1 MQEYQQ
7 WISRRC
13 GSWSRKVRSLSPGP
27 KHIAQV
33 LSDAI
38 AYRGELL
45 QPENACVRVVAG
57 AADDVPGLIVDR
69 FGRLVVCS
77 DYNPAG
83 QGEALMAALEVAFPG
98 RSILLR
104 WRGKEGDQTMR
115 LRWGGIPLPEQ
126 IVAVE
131 DGLCFAIGTD
141 PRHDFGLFLD
151 GRTARSRV
159 RALAGGRLVLNLFS
173 YACAFGVAARAGGA
187 RDVVNVDPEH
197 NYLSWGR
204 RNAALNGT
212 DFRVIPDTA
221 QAFLR
226 RWRRRAERGASEH
239 FDIVVAD
246 PPAFGVGRGE
256 DRVLRKF
263 WPELLESIAALQPAH
278 AVLLCNDKAYRGY
291 EDFEATVQAA
301 LGDAYNAT
309 AVHHG
314 REILGREPAHRDPW
328 YDPPHVLHARR
339 R

>member
-1 MQEYQQ
+1 MQESQQ
-7 WISRRC
+7 WFSRRR
-13 GSWSRKVRSLSPGP
+13 GFWARRVRLLSPRP
-27 KHIAQV
+27 KRIAQI

-38 AYRGELL
+38 AYRDSLL
-45 QPENACVRVVAG
+45 QPEAACVRVVAG
-57 AADDVPGLIVDR
+57 AADDAPGLIVDR
-69 FGRLVVCS
+69 FGRLVVSS

-83 QGEALMAALEVAFPG
+83 PGEAMMAALEAIFPG

-104 WRGKEGDQTMR
+104 WRGKEGDHALS
-115 LRWGGIPLPEQ
+115 LRWGGILAPEQ

-131 DGLCFAIGTD
+131 DGLRFEIRTD

-159 RALAGGRLVLNLFS
+159 RALAGGGLVLNLFS
-173 YACAFGVAARAGGA
+173 YACGFGVAARAGGA
-187 RDVVNVDPEH
+187 RDVVNVDPERS
-197 NYLSWGR
+197 YLRWGR

-212 DFRVIPDTA
+212 DFRVVPDTA

-226 RWRRRAERGASEH
+226 RWRRRAERGAAEH
-239 FDIVVAD
+239 FDVVVAD
-246 PPAFGVGRGE
+246 PPAFGVGRGD

-301 LGDAYNAT
+301 LGDAYEVT

-314 REILGREPAHRDPW
+314 REILGREPARRDPW
-328 YDPPHVLHARR
+328 YEPPRVLQARR

>member
-1 MQEYQQ
+1 
-7 WISRRC
+7 
-13 GSWSRKVRSLSPGP
+13 
-27 KHIAQV
+27 
-33 LSDAI
+33 
-38 AYRGELL
+38 L
-45 QPENACVRVVAG
+45 QPEDACVRVVAG

-69 FGRLVVCS
+69 FGRLVVSS
-77 DYNPAG
+77 DYNPDG
-83 QGEALMAALEVAFPG
+83 PGEALMAALEATFPG

-104 WRGKEGDQTMR
+104 WRGKEGDQALA
-115 LRWGGIPLPEQ
+115 LRWGGIPAPEH

-131 DGLCFAIGTD
+131 DGLRFEIRTD

-159 RALAGGRLVLNLFS
+159 RAIAGGGLVLNLFS
-173 YACAFGVAARAGGA
+173 YACGFGVAARAGGA
-187 RDVVNVDPEH
+187 RDVVNVDPERS
-197 NYLSWGR
+197 YLRWGR

-212 DFRVIPDTA
+212 DFRVVPDTA

-226 RWRRRAERGASEH
+226 RWRRRAERGAAEH
-239 FDIVVAD
+239 FDVVVAD
-246 PPAFGVGRGE
+246 PPAFGVGRGD

-301 LGDAYNAT
+301 LGDAYDVT

-314 REILGREPAHRDPW
+314 REILGREPARRDPW
-328 YDPPHVLHARR
+328 YEPPRVLQARR